1 MRFIKPIGADSDNSA
16 SETCPDPSPTLPSSQ
31 LAALEYLKPRR
42 LCRFR
47 PDSWLSIEDA
57 NFLLERRAGWEA
69 KNKNYAVAIQLLTKL
84 VTSEPDN
91 ADHHANRGLMY
102 SQLESWDRAL
112 TDYNRALELNPEL
125 DSAYNNRANLY
136 AKQHNW
142 LEALSDYDQAIDL
155 NPLNIRAR
163 LNQAITFREMGHY
176 EDALACLD
184 IALFFKAESAF
195 LYAERGRVYHL
206 QGDWN
211 CAIADYNTALTL
223 TDRPEQDHPS
233 KPLGDLN
240 RLNQQVKAWMR
251 CLS

>member
-1 MRFIKPIGADSDNSA
+1 MRFIKPIGADSDNPA
-16 SETCPDPSPTLPSSQ
+16 PETFSEPSSTLPSAQ
-31 LAALEYLKPRR
+31 LAALEHLKPRQI
-42 LCRFR
+42 CRFR

-69 KNKNYAVAIQLLTKL
+69 QNKNYAVAIQLMTKL
-84 VTSEPDN
+84 VLSEPDQ
-91 ADHHANRGLMY
+91 ASHYANRGLMY
-102 SQLESWDRAL
+102 SHLEDWDRAL
-112 TDYNRALELNPEL
+112 ADYNKALELNPEL

-142 LEALSDYDQAIDL
+142 LEALGDYDQAIDL

-184 IALFFKAESAF
+184 IALFFRAESAF

-206 QGDWN
+206 LGDWN

-223 TDRPEQDHPS
+223 TERPEKDHPS

-240 RLNQQVKAWMR
+240 SINQQVKVWMR
-251 CLS
+251 GLG

>member
-1 MRFIKPIGADSDNSA
+1 MRFIKPIGADSDDLA
-16 SETCPDPSPTLPSSQ
+16 SETFCELSPTVPAAQ
-31 LAALEYLKPRR
+31 LAALDYLKPRR
-42 LCRFR
+42 ICRFR

-57 NFLLERRAGWEA
+57 NFLLERRASWEA
-69 KNKNYAVAIQLLTKL
+69 QNQNYAVAIQLLTKL
-84 VTSEPDN
+84 VNSEPEH
-91 ADHHANRGLMY
+91 ASHYANRGLMY
-102 SQLESWDRAL
+102 SHLASWEHAL
-112 TDYNRALELNPEL
+112 TDYNKALALNPAL

-184 IALFFKAESAF
+184 IALFFRAESAF
-195 LYAERGRVYHL
+195 LYAERGRAYHL
-206 QGDWN
+206 LGDWN

-223 TDRPEQDHPS
+223 TERPGGDRVS
-233 KPLGDLN
+233 KPLGDLCKLN
-240 RLNQQVKAWMR
+240 RQVKVWMSTLR
-251 CLS
+251 